1 MILHDIGKM
10 AVPDDI
16 LRKKGKLTAE
26 EWQIIRKHP
35 EAAYDMLKN
44 IPYLKG
50 AIAIPWCHHEHWDGS
65 GYPRGLKGKQ
75 IPLAARVFTVVDVWD
90 ALLSDRSYS
99 KAWPREDVVRHI
111 EENAGKLFDPEI
123 AEEFLRL
130 VNKNSFTTS
139 KKTGN

>member
-1 MILHDIGKM
+1 M
-10 AVPDDI
+10 
-16 LRKKGKLTAE
+16 
-26 EWQIIRKHP
+26 
-35 EAAYDMLKN
+35 
-44 IPYLKG
+44 
-50 AIAIPWCHHEHWDGS
+50 
-65 GYPRGLKGKQ
+65 
-75 IPLAARVFTVVDVWD
+75 VDVWD

-130 VNKNSFTTS
+130 VNKNTFTTS